1 MSRSCL
7 SRVAGHRNRDVDV
20 DSKASFTLPK
30 SLFFNE
36 CSKHFGQIYKI
47 VKNK

>member
-30 SLFFNE
+30 SLFLTSVVNTLDK
-36 CSKHFGQIYKI
+36 STK
-47 VKNK
+47 